1 MCFCYYHIIE
11 NFLCH
16 NLVDPTLVK
25 NNDQNTSDSRSDEN
39 KTSIEENGSNKNVI
53 LNIISAIKLFLIFM
67 I

>member
-1 MCFCYYHIIE
+1 MVKYEYK
-11 NFLCH
+11 
-16 NLVDPTLVK
+16 VK